1 MGKQGLCWGRSDGD
15 GKSSAERKDRAKMP
29 EGKAYSWLL
38 TSDSSRP
45 FWCRRSQ
52 ERKIYILILS

>member
-29 EGKAYSWLL
+29 EGKAYS
-38 TSDSSRP
+38 
-45 FWCRRSQ
+45 
-52 ERKIYILILS
+52 